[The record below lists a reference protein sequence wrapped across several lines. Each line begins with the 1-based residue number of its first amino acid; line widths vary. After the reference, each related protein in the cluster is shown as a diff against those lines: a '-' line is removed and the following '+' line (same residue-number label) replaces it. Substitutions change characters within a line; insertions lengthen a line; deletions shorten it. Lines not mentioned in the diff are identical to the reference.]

1 MKKIDFTRVEICT
14 SITGNTCVVEDIRE
28 AFADALYKQGMGLKV
43 YALALKIFNSKG
55 EEEYTDEEV
64 GLINHFTEQFC
75 SPSLID
81 AIKKITE

>member
-14 SITGNTCVVEDIRE
+14 SITGKTCVVEDIRE

-55 EEEYTDEEV
+55 EEEYDDEEV
-64 GLINHFTEQFC
+64 AIIKAFAHQFC

-81 AIKKITE
+81 AINKMTE